1 MATVARATLR
11 HPVFVVVNLLQF
23 WLVSVNGGATMA
35 LPAVSSGLGATST
48 GLQWFAALF
57 GLGYSLVLVLSGR
70 LGDLFGPRRLLF
82 VGFALLCAGV
92 TLCAIAPTVPILLLG
107 RLIQGVAGGIVA
119 PQTAALIQLT
129 FTGHRR
135 STAFAVFLA
144 VSGGAFM
151 VGQLLTGGLITADLF
166 GWGWRWAFIP
176 FVIAGPISLLL
187 ATRVLPYIEPAGTGR
202 PDLAG
207 AGVLAVVSF
216 LVMFPLI
223 QGRNAGWPLWIVVML
238 LAALPIFWAF
248 LRLERRIVSEDGDP
262 LIDPSLFRIRTFA
275 LGNAITLLFS
285 LIAAAGPLYLILT
298 IQLGFGRNALE
309 AALLTAPM
317 PFANIGG
324 SLVAAPLLRRFGRG
338 ALTMG
343 ALCTAASAVAVLI
356 GVTGDASNPLVITP
370 GVALLGGGLGIS
382 MAGSMA
388 IVLGDVPPQHAGSAS
403 GVQGTGMQL
412 ASSIG
417 IAVYGLLF
425 YGEVG
430 SDGGLFDYLD
440 GARDAMMLTLVFV
453 VLQLVLIPLL
463 PRHKFGPNDELPLAD
478 PELLVMPDLHDAP
491 AARPTSGGVQP
502 GSSMP

>member
-1 MATVARATLR
+1 M
-11 HPVFVVVNLLQF
+11 
-23 WLVSVNGGATMA
+23 
-35 LPAVSSGLGATST
+35 
-48 GLQWFAALF
+48 
-57 GLGYSLVLVLSGR
+57 
-70 LGDLFGPRRLLF
+70 
-82 VGFALLCAGV
+82 
-92 TLCAIAPTVPILLLG
+92 TVPS
-107 RLIQGVAGGIVA
+107 A
-119 PQTAALIQLT
+119 PPA
-129 FTGHRR
+129 
-135 STAFAVFLA
+135 LA

-151 VGQLLTGGLITADLF
+151 FGQLMTGGLITADVF

-176 FVIAGPISLLL
+176 FVVAGPLSLLL
-187 ATRVLPYIEPAGTGR
+187 AARVLPYIEPAGTGR

-238 LAALPIFWAF
+238 LTAIPVFWAF
-248 LRLERRIVSEDGDP
+248 LRMERRIVTADGDP

-324 SLVAAPLLRRFGRG
+324 SLIAAPLLRRFGRQT
-338 ALTMG
+338 LTIG

-356 GVTGDASNPLVITP
+356 GVTGSATSPLVITP
-370 GVALLGGGLGIS
+370 GVALLGAGLGIS
-382 MAGSMA
+382 IAASMA

-412 ASSIG
+412 ASSMG

-430 SDGGLFDYLD
+430 SNGDLSDYLD
-440 GARDAMMLTLVFV
+440 GARDTMFLTLVFV
-453 VLQLVLIPLL
+453 ALQLLLVPLL
-463 PRHKFGPNDELPLAD
+463 PRHRFAQGEEIP
-478 PELLVMPDLHDAP
+478 
-491 AARPTSGGVQP
+491 
-502 GSSMP
+502 